1 VVNGTARVRVYGYV
15 RVRAK
20 FRGQM
25 SGKANVLHC
34 EMTKTARLSSWARA
48 SDRSRQRG
56 VDDEHCAPSVPL
68 SNGIASRRVARYKS
82 PQESLATSFPYL
94 PFPRRLFLFRVS
106 DRGAEAQSVVG
117 MVAGRFVFFYCSLG

>member
-1 VVNGTARVRVYGYV
+1 MVYGTARVRVYGYV

-34 EMTKTARLSSWARA
+34 EMTKTARLSSWTRA

-68 SNGIASRRVARYKS
+68 SNGVASRAINHRRNRSRLPSPTRRSRVGFSCSAS
-82 PQESLATSFPYL
+82 QTAAQ
-94 PFPRRLFLFRVS
+94 RRSRS
-106 DRGAEAQSVVG
+106 SAW
-117 MVAGRFVFFYCSLG
+117 

>member
-68 SNGIASRRVARYKS
+68 SNGVASRRVASRAINQRRNRSRLPS
-82 PQESLATSFPYL
+82 PT
-94 PFPRRLFLFRVS
+94 RRSRVGFS
-106 DRGAEAQSVVG
+106 CSASQTAAQRRSRSS
-117 MVAGRFVFFYCSLG
+117 AW